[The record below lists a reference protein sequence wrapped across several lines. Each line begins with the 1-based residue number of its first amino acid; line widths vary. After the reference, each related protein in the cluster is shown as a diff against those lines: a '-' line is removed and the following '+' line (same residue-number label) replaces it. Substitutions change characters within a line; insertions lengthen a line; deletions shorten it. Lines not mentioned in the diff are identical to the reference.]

1 MWNIIDVNWKSWIRK
16 LSMLI
21 ERSKSSKIRYQYQIS
36 IRYQI
41 SLSIFFNETM
51 DIVNCLNAT
60 LSPDNTTRKAAEN
73 LLGSAETQPGFPSS
87 LLQVLS
93 TPTLG
98 SNIHLAA
105 SLALKRC
112 CMHYWD
118 GYNSKDKV
126 RLPSPYPAEEKL
138 IVRNAIIDAA
148 CAPYLSIVN
157 PVLRALADAFRFIF
171 KHDYPDRWD
180 NLPQQ
185 LLSHLASRDPQRTIV
200 ALALVRSAFYHYNF
214 NCPECG
220 PFSPPERL
228 ASAVMPAVQ
237 ALASAIADGASN
249 TIEAAKALVFA
260 LKSYR
265 YLVHFNVAKI
275 SYVCREETIAA
286 WSSIC
291 DKLLRKHLPAP
302 GQPGEPSGCPVDL
315 ETRASWPWWKVKKW
329 AVRIILIMSSI
340 REDTGRGADDENMDD
355 EGEQADGMV
364 NTGSSSSG
372 GAGARPERP
381 VTRSLS
387 LQQQQQ
393 QGDSLYPRLKGIVK
407 LFKTTL
413 APRHAETVLGLLIGA
428 FDTVDP
434 AQRDANWLS
443 PKVVLYA
450 LKFMQEA
457 VNFSSVWVP
466 VKPHLSR
473 FICGVLMP
481 ILRVTRDEA
490 REMDD
495 DPVSWLQRDSDV
507 FAQFHDPKQAAD
519 ALIHYLSVKRSKSV
533 NPILTDLMTSTF
545 ANYDQHPQGS
555 PLRDYAGK
563 EVVLRVLGL
572 LNRVWRRQKTFKR
585 HLDSLL
591 TSHVFPELSSPHSF
605 LKVRALTTISVF
617 ADSKSLSNSSKLRAL
632 EGVLLSL
639 NDRSL
644 PVRFSAA
651 QALQSFLNGCPD
663 VARPALMPHIVQII
677 TTLFSMLDT
686 LGLDT
691 VIDTIK
697 TIVSNFDDLVP
708 QLAPPLTS
716 KLSEVFLSM
725 LKTVESLSADDDGNG
740 GGGGEGEFG
749 DLPGDDL
756 ELAAEAVLEVLQMLV
771 ELLTVQDRKD
781 ILEPFVLPQIWP
793 VLYAVFNP
801 ESESLEFI
809 SQGCELF
816 GACNEAMTVGVKKD
830 EDGDVDEEE
839 YERVLIRT
847 PAAWAVFARA
857 LMTFEARAVDYAE
870 NIGMIAMTYLSVT
883 SGTYFDV
890 PPSLPSND
898 GKIVPD
904 IPALVLKC
912 AIAAESSG
920 DDVARLH
927 FVKCFILPLLHYGFG
942 RIDRVAPEIAKV
954 YAEAPINARTRRAQ
968 KASSLAIGICLCYS
982 PYMALSALIHT
993 TTSSSSSSSS
1003 TALTLF
1009 IDHCLIL
1016 AGVATNEGEQHGRNN
1031 AKDDIDDDDEE
1042 EDENGDPIGSG
1053 SAVECK
1059 IVALGLS
1066 NLLKALAAQN
1076 QNNSTAPEIQLAMP
1090 QVPRGIAALLALLQR
1105 ERMLIARFEGNA
1117 NDEEDNDESGRKGG
1131 ASNQH
1136 VDADADEEDDDED
1149 DDEGSVD
1156 GDDDAY
1162 GAMDSFIDDD
1172 LDDNQQGINSP
1183 LDHVSLLLFAEEA
1196 LRALGSSTFG
1206 ASLQASLPPPIMSA
1220 IAEVFNSASSARQG
1234 GQVTGSLGPLRRL
1247 S

>member
-1 MWNIIDVNWKSWIRK
+1 MDVVS
-16 LSMLI
+16 
-21 ERSKSSKIRYQYQIS
+21 
-36 IRYQI
+36 
-41 SLSIFFNETM
+41 
-51 DIVNCLNAT
+51 CLNAT

-73 LLGSAETQPGFPSS
+73 LLGSAESQPGFPSS
-87 LLQVLS
+87 LLQVLA

-98 SNIHLAA
+98 SNVHLAA

-118 GYNSKDKV
+118 GYSSKDKG
-126 RLPSPYPAEEKL
+126 RLPSPYPAEEKMV
-138 IVRNAIIDAA
+138 VRNAIIDAA

-171 KHDYPDRWD
+171 KNDYPDRWD

-185 LLSHLASRDPQRTIV
+185 LLSHLASRDPQRTVV
-200 ALALVRSAFYHYNF
+200 ALALVRSAFYHYNI

-220 PFSPPERL
+220 PLSPPERL

-249 TIEAAKALVFA
+249 TLEAAKALVFG
-260 LKSYR
+260 LKTFR
-265 YLVHFNVAKI
+265 YLVHYNVGKI

-286 WSSIC
+286 WSLIC

-302 GQPGEPSGCPVDL
+302 GQQGEPSGCPVDL

-329 AVRIILIMSSI
+329 AVRILLIMSSI

-355 EGEQADGMV
+355 ETEEGGGGG
-364 NTGSSSSG
+364 TSG
-372 GAGARPERP
+372 ASNAGAGARPDRV
-381 VTRSLS
+381 VTRSSALR
-387 LQQQQQ
+387 QQQQPQ
-393 QGDSLYPRLKGIVK
+393 VESLYPRLKGIVK
-407 LFKTTL
+407 LFKTSL
-413 APRHAETVLGLLIGA
+413 APRNAETVLGMLIAA
-428 FDTVDP
+428 FDTTDP

-443 PKVVLYA
+443 PKVVLYS

-473 FICGVLMP
+473 FVCGVLMP
-481 ILRVTRDEA
+481 ILRVTKDEA

-507 FAQFHDPKQAAD
+507 FAQFLDPKQAAD
-519 ALIHYLSVKRSKSV
+519 ALIHYLSVKRAKSV
-533 NPILTDLMTSTF
+533 NPILTELMTSTF
-545 ANYDQHPQGS
+545 ANYDRHPQGS

-572 LNRVWRRQKTFKR
+572 LNRVWRRQNTFKR
-585 HLDSLL
+585 HLEQLL
-591 TSHVFPELSSPHSF
+591 TNHVFPELSSPHSF
-605 LKVRALTTISVF
+605 MKVRALSTVSVF
-617 ADSKSLSNSSKLRAL
+617 ADSKSLSNASKLRAL

-644 PVRFSAA
+644 PVRFSSA

-697 TIVSNFDDLVP
+697 TIVTNFDDLIP
-708 QLAPPLTS
+708 QLAPPLAS
-716 KLSEVFLSM
+716 KLAEVFLSM
-725 LKTVESLSADDDGNG
+725 LKTVESLSADDD

-756 ELAAEAVLEVLQMLV
+756 ELAAGAVLEVLQMVV

-781 ILEPFVLPQIWP
+781 ILEPFVLPHIWP

-816 GACNEAMTVGVKKD
+816 GACNEALTVGLKKD
-830 EDGDVDEEE
+830 DDGDVDEVE
-839 YERVLIRT
+839 YENALIRT

-883 SGTYFDV
+883 SGMYLD
-890 PPSLPSND
+890 PPSLSSD
-898 GKIVPD
+898 GRETAPD

-920 DDVARLH
+920 DDIARLH

-942 RIDRVAPEIAKV
+942 RIDRVVPEIAKV
-954 YAEAPINARTRRAQ
+954 YAEAPISARTRRAQ
-968 KASSLAIGICLCYS
+968 KASSLALGICLCYS
-982 PYMALSALIHT
+982 PYIALSALVRT
-993 TTSSSSSSSS
+993 PTSSSSTSTVSS

-1009 IDHCLIL
+1009 IDQCLIL
-1016 AGVATNEGEQHGRNN
+1016 AGVATQGERLDRN
-1031 AKDDIDDDDEE
+1031 KDDDEDDEEEEE

-1066 NLLKALAAQN
+1066 NLMKALAQSQN
-1076 QNNSTAPEIQLAMP
+1076 AAVPEIQLAMP

-1105 ERMLIARFEGNA
+1105 ERMLVAKFDANEGEE
-1117 NDEEDNDESGRKGG
+1117 NDDDKKGDKG

-1136 VDADADEEDDDED
+1136 QDADADEDEEEDE

-1156 GDDDAY
+1156 GDDDA
-1162 GAMDSFIDDD
+1162 GAFGDMDSFIDDD
-1172 LDDNQQGINSP
+1172 LEDYNQGINSP
-1183 LDHVSLLLFAEEA
+1183 LDHVNLLLFAEEA

-1206 ASLQASLPPPIMSA
+1206 ASLQALLLPPIMSA
-1220 IAEVFNSASSARQG
+1220 IAEVFGSASAARQG
-1234 GQVTGSLGPLRRL
+1234 GQVTGSLGPARKTM
-1247 S
+1247 